1 MAENKKSFILYCDI
15 IHTVK
20 KLPKDKQAD
29 LFVHILE
36 YVNDMNPK
44 TDDFVVEIAFEPIK
58 QALKR
63 DLEKYEKIKQR
74 NAENGKTG
82 GRPKKAIEDEQVES
96 VKENKPKKPSGL
108 IGNPKNPSEPK
119 KADIG
124 IGIDSVIDIGIE
136 SDIEKEK
143 TKDINIVSHET
154 KTNNEAFEKF
164 NKWVDENATNVR
176 RIKNQITEE
185 QFTKLKEKYNSQQIM
200 QIILNLE
207 NYKDAPKKYTSVYLT
222 VNNWI
227 KNEPSNKSYGERNTK
242 VPAAGSR
249 EAKEQS
255 RRSLV
260 KLADQILGIDE
271 SENGGRS
278 FR

>member
-36 YVNDMNPK
+36 YVNDMNPI

-63 DLEKYEKIKQR
+63 DLLKYEKIRQR

-82 GRPKKAIEDEQVES
+82 GRPKKVVEDEPVEV
-96 VKENKPKKPSGL
+96 VKASKPKKPSGL

-124 IGIDSVIDIGIE
+124 IGIGIDI
-136 SDIEKEK
+136 DIDNEKEDIIISDEIKKLKEDFERFNNWLDTETTFIRKIK
-143 TKDINIVSHET
+143 T
-154 KTNNEAFEKF
+154 
-164 NKWVDENATNVR
+164 
-176 RIKNQITEE
+176 QMTEE
-185 QFTKLKEKYNSQQIM
+185 QFIKLKKKYNSVQIM
-200 QIILNLE
+200 NTILNLE

-222 VNNWI
+222 VNNWL
-227 KNEPSNKSYGERNTK
+227 KRDTNNLK
-242 VPAAGSR
+242 
-249 EAKEQS
+249 
-255 RRSLV
+255 
-260 KLADQILGIDE
+260 
-271 SENGGRS
+271 
-278 FR
+278 

>member
-36 YVNDMNPK
+36 YVNDMNPI

-63 DLEKYEKIKQR
+63 DLLKYEKIRQR

-82 GRPKKAIEDEQVES
+82 GRPKKVVEDEPVEVTKAS
-96 VKENKPKKPSGL
+96 KPKKPSGL

-124 IGIDSVIDIGIE
+124 IGIGIDI
-136 SDIEKEK
+136 DNEKE
-143 TKDINIVSHET
+143 DIIISDEI
-154 KTNNEAFEKF
+154 KKLKESFIDF
-164 NKWVDENATNVR
+164 NKWLDSETIFVR
-176 RIKNQITEE
+176 KIKTQMTEE
-185 QFTKLKEKYNSQQIM
+185 QFIKLKKKYNSVQIM
-200 QIILNLE
+200 NTVLNLE
-207 NYKDAPKKYTSVYLT
+207 NYKDATKRYTSVYLT
-222 VNNWI
+222 VSNWLKRDANNL
-227 KNEPSNKSYGERNTK
+227 NK
-242 VPAAGSR
+242 
-249 EAKEQS
+249 
-255 RRSLV
+255 
-260 KLADQILGIDE
+260 
-271 SENGGRS
+271 
-278 FR
+278 

>member
-36 YVNDMNPK
+36 YVNDMNPI

-63 DLEKYEKIKQR
+63 DLLKYEKIRQR

-82 GRPKKAIEDEQVES
+82 GRPKKVVEDEPVEVTKVS
-96 VKENKPKKPSGL
+96 KPKKPSGL

-124 IGIDSVIDIGIE
+124 IGIGIDI
-136 SDIEKEK
+136 DNEKE
-143 TKDINIVSHET
+143 DIIISDEI
-154 KTNNEAFEKF
+154 KKLKESFIDF
-164 NKWVDENATNVR
+164 NKWLDSETIFVR
-176 RIKNQITEE
+176 KIKTQMTEE
-185 QFTKLKEKYNSQQIM
+185 QFIKLKKKYNSVQIM
-200 QIILNLE
+200 NTVLNLE
-207 NYKDAPKKYTSVYLT
+207 NYKDATKRYTSVYLT
-222 VNNWI
+222 VSNWLKRDANNL
-227 KNEPSNKSYGERNTK
+227 NK
-242 VPAAGSR
+242 
-249 EAKEQS
+249 
-255 RRSLV
+255 
-260 KLADQILGIDE
+260 
-271 SENGGRS
+271 
-278 FR
+278 

>member
-36 YVNDMNPK
+36 YVNDMNPI

-63 DLEKYEKIKQR
+63 DLLKYEKIRQR

-82 GRPKKAIEDEQVES
+82 GRPKKVVEDEPVEVTKAS
-96 VKENKPKKPSGL
+96 KPKKPSGL

-124 IGIDSVIDIGIE
+124 IGIGIDI
-136 SDIEKEK
+136 DNEKEDIIISDEIKKLKEDFERFNNWLDTETTFIRKIK
-143 TKDINIVSHET
+143 T
-154 KTNNEAFEKF
+154 
-164 NKWVDENATNVR
+164 
-176 RIKNQITEE
+176 QMTEE
-185 QFTKLKEKYNSQQIM
+185 QFIKLKKKYNSVQIM
-200 QIILNLE
+200 NTVLNLE
-207 NYKDAPKKYTSVYLT
+207 NYKDATKKYTSVYLT
-222 VNNWI
+222 VNNWLKRDI
-227 KNEPSNKSYGERNTK
+227 K
-242 VPAAGSR
+242 
-249 EAKEQS
+249 
-255 RRSLV
+255 
-260 KLADQILGIDE
+260 I
-271 SENGGRS
+271 
-278 FR
+278 